1 MNEFVRVVIVVAAS
15 AVAMFTTYNL
25 TSTGKPSD
33 ESQKTSSTAHKR
45 PMEEPQAL
53 DTRIT
58 DQVER

>member
-1 MNEFVRVVIVVAAS
+1 MVIVVAAS
-15 AVAMFTTYNL
+15 AVAMFITYNL
-25 TSTGKPSD
+25 TFTGKPSD

-53 DTRIT
+53 DTRNT